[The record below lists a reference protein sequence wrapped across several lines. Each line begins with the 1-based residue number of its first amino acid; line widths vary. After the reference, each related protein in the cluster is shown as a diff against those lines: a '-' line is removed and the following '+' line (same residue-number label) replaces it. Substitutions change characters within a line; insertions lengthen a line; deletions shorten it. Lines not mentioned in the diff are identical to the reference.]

1 MYQVMIVDDEPTSVN
16 LLKTVIEKK
25 CDGFQVTEIA
35 YDGTEAMEKLK
46 GVQPDILITD
56 IQMQVMSGLELVKR
70 IREKYPE
77 MLCVLVSGYQEFE
90 YAKQAIQYRVSD
102 YILKPIVP
110 SDIKKLFVKL
120 GKKLKQTYYYQRNIL
135 IHRMVNQL
143 PVDEIEIEKY
153 FQSNCYYGAIVRR
166 NGILSRFSDRCNSEV
181 FSDINEWMIS
191 YGRDDQETLYLCPEE
206 IVCGDYVDIIS
217 HQITKEQPEAEYIT
231 TVIFREPFAR
241 QTIGNMI
248 KRLYRVLDE
257 SIILGKNQM
266 LIMNTGE

>member
-110 SDIKKLFVKL
+110 SDIKTVCET
-120 GKKLKQTYYYQRNIL
+120 GKETETDVLL
-135 IHRMVNQL
+135 S
-143 PVDEIEIEKY
+143 EKY
-153 FQSNCYYGAIVRR
+153 PDSQ
-166 NGILSRFSDRCNSEV
+166 NGKSAS
-181 FSDINEWMIS
+181 
-191 YGRDDQETLYLCPEE
+191 G
-206 IVCGDYVDIIS
+206 G
-217 HQITKEQPEAEYIT
+217 
-231 TVIFREPFAR
+231 
-241 QTIGNMI
+241 
-248 KRLYRVLDE
+248 
-257 SIILGKNQM
+257 
-266 LIMNTGE
+266 